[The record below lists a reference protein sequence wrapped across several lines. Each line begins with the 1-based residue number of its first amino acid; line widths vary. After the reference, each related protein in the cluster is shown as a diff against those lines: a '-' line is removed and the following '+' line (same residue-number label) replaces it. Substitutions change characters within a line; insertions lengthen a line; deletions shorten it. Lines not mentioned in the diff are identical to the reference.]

1 MIDFIERFSKV
12 HGTQV
17 NSTATINI
25 DFYEITTSRLSFT
38 PYTFVLFLLASSSP
52 SFWHLHP
59 FFPLLNPAA
68 RFGDCSVLPQ
78 TSKLKTINALQ
89 RF

>member
-25 DFYEITTSRLSFT
+25 VINRHTHIVNSTSTAL
-38 PYTFVLFLLASSSP
+38 
-52 SFWHLHP
+52 
-59 FFPLLNPAA
+59 
-68 RFGDCSVLPQ
+68 
-78 TSKLKTINALQ
+78 LKTILIRASAEKLVKSIQHTVLKNLGNNRAY
-89 RF
+89 